1 MLYILLGTLGAMS
14 GPNVSNN
21 MLQTFISGGGGTA
34 MQITS
39 FFFAIFIV
47 GLGIPLLSVLGRLNL
62 TGSGYSKFIGDI
74 FAVYLPFSLSWLF
87 YRGNMVTGLLTW
99 GGMLFTSLIA
109 FLFPLFLAMRA
120 LEKSENPG
128 SIFGNHITQDKKW
141 NLQCLLVVAIAAVL
155 ASIVGNLT
163 SI

>member
-1 MLYILLGTLGAMS
+1 
-14 GPNVSNN
+14 
-21 MLQTFISGGGGTA
+21 MLQTFMSGGEGTG

-62 TGSGYSKFIGDI
+62 TGCGYSKFIGDI
-74 FAVYLPFSLSWLF
+74 FAVYLPFGLSWLF
-87 YRGNMVTGLLTW
+87 YRGNMVTVLLTW

-120 LEKSENPG
+120 LKVSENTG
-128 SIFGNHITQDKKW
+128 SIFGTQDKKW